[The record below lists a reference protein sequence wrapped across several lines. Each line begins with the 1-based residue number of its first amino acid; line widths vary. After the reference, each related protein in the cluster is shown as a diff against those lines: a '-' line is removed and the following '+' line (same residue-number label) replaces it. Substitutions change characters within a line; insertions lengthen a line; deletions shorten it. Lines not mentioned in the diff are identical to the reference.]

1 MTETKTIVTTEEIE
15 MVECDSCGQEIEK
28 KEAHYFKIKYF
39 KYENS
44 KYQRKSSGQTDGWV
58 CKHCVENPINFPV
71 MYRTLGENTGWF
83 ELIAAYF
90 LIVLSITMIVL

>member
-1 MTETKTIVTTEEIE
+1 
-15 MVECDSCGQEIEK
+15 MVECSSCGQDIEK

-44 KYQRKSSGQTDGWV
+44 KYQRKSSGKTDGWV
-58 CKHCVENPINFPV
+58 CKHCVENPISFPV

-83 ELIAAYF
+83 ELALAFVLIPFGIAM
-90 LIVLSITMIVL
+90 IMHILSII